1 MTNIHLQCIGE
12 DLCYWC
18 DLSEETTM
26 NHCRLY
32 NEDCRTWVHTNTI
45 NKTRRIDVISTTN
58 ICMYLQCTGGL
69 GWEIVWII
77 VRFLLLTWLGSGN
90 IWLKVSFA
98 NFFVCVELNEQKIWT
113 CCYFLLVWPRHI
125 DSRPLWNIRFDL
137 TFFLM
142 CDDLAS
148 CTSKDQNS
156 SSFLPFFVHW
166 DKILTKTKILPN
178 KSIPSIFK

>member
-1 MTNIHLQCIGE
+1 
-12 DLCYWC
+12 
-18 DLSEETTM
+18 M

-32 NEDCRTWVHTNTI
+32 NEDCRTWVHTNRI
-45 NKTRRIDVISTTN
+45 NKTRRMDVISTAN
-58 ICMYLQCTGGL
+58 ICTMYLQCTRGL

-125 DSRPLWNIRFDL
+125 DSRPVWNIRFDL
-137 TFFLM
+137 TFFHNIQLSNM
-142 CDDLAS
+142 NFGLRSWLKLKFVSSVQHLVIKLCALTVWVH
-148 CTSKDQNS
+148 TSVCRFRSQ
-156 SSFLPFFVHW
+156 PY
-166 DKILTKTKILPN
+166 
-178 KSIPSIFK
+178 